1 MSNSQLND
9 GKSEF
14 EFIERINKYLFNEKM
29 KVKKNQNPTSTS
41 TTKQNSFKLQTTF
54 HFNNSIVHL
63 KLKLNLF

>member
-29 KVKKNQNPTSTS
+29 KVKKKIKIPLQHQQLNKIALNF
-41 TTKQNSFKLQTTF
+41 KQL
-54 HFNNSIVHL
+54 SISIIP
-63 KLKLNLF
+63 LFI